1 MSNPLYD
8 NLFGIHAGKRT
19 PFLKLLDGSV
29 ISHSEFLA
37 MSAQIAHVLTQHGLA
52 PGDRVAVQVSKSP

>member
-19 PFLKLLDGSV
+19 PFLKLLDGAV

-37 MSAQIAHVLTQHGLA
+37 MSAQIAHVLTQH
-52 PGDRVAVQVSKSP
+52 